1 MAFVKDEN
9 AQGVVFNIQRYN
21 MHDGDGIRTI
31 VFLKGCALRCK
42 WCANP
47 EGLKPAAQ
55 LRIQPNH
62 CVGCGV
68 CVQKC
73 ENHAAALDHGKP
85 RIAWDHCRA
94 CGVCTQ
100 ACLAGAR
107 EIVGRSM
114 TAAEVMEEV
123 RRDFVFFRRTG
134 GGLTLSG
141 GEAMLQPDFALA
153 LLRMA
158 QEEGIPT
165 TVETCGCA
173 PWETYRQALDCVD
186 QFFFDLKHMNDET
199 HRRLTGCS
207 NVQILENARKL
218 AEAGARIIFRTPV
231 VPGMNDSEENIRATA
246 RFAADMHAEELELL
260 PYHQMGAGKYE
271 QLGLTYSL
279 NEIRPPSDL
288 QMQRLREI
296 VAEEFARS

>member
-1 MAFVKDEN
+1 
-9 AQGVVFNIQRYN
+9 
-21 MHDGDGIRTI
+21 
-31 VFLKGCALRCK
+31 
-42 WCANP
+42 
-47 EGLKPAAQ
+47 
-55 LRIQPNH
+55 
-62 CVGCGV
+62 
-68 CVQKC
+68 
-73 ENHAAALDHGKP
+73 
-85 RIAWDHCRA
+85 
-94 CGVCTQ
+94 
-100 ACLAGAR
+100 
-107 EIVGRSM
+107 
-114 TAAEVMEEV
+114 
-123 RRDFVFFRRTG
+123 
-134 GGLTLSG
+134 
-141 GEAMLQPDFALA
+141 
-153 LLRMA
+153 
-158 QEEGIPT
+158 
-165 TVETCGCA
+165 
-173 PWETYRQALDCVD
+173 VD